1 MSVSGSGGGAAAR
14 AFVLHALGV
23 AGGALS
29 WAALAAFAREE
40 GGPAPEDLERGI
52 EELEEAELVAFSAAT
67 LREGRRGSLLSAAA
81 VQENLETRWLGRPL
95 EVHAVLP
102 STNERALECAA
113 GGAARGLTVACELQ
127 TAGRGRRGRS
137 FDSAPGLGVWCSA
150 LLDSPEDPAAAPR
163 LSLIC
168 GLAVVAAIR
177 EEAGVAP
184 RLKWPNDVRLGGRKV
199 CGILV
204 EARSAGERLHP
215 VAGIGVNVH
224 HRAGDFPREIRGRA
238 GSLEGQTGRRVSRS
252 RFLARLLGVLERL
265 LEEEAAGTLDLPAR
279 FAPHDEL
286 SGRDV
291 SIDLEGEPLRG
302 KACGIASD
310 GSLMLEIAGAGIR
323 RVRFGDVFLVDASS
337 ADAEAHSPS

>member
-1 MSVSGSGGGAAAR
+1 MSVGSPGGGAAAR

-23 AGGALS
+23 AGGELS
-29 WAALAAFAREE
+29 WAALAASAREE
-40 GGPAPEDLERGI
+40 GGPPPADLERAV
-52 EELEEAELVAFSAAT
+52 EELEEAELVALSAAT
-67 LREGRRGSLLSAAA
+67 LREGARGSLLSAAA
-81 VQENLETRWLGRPL
+81 VRESLATRWLGHPL

-102 STNERALECAA
+102 STNERVLESAA
-113 GGAARGLTVACELQ
+113 SGAARGLTVACELQ

-137 FDSAPGLGVWCSA
+137 FESAPGLGVWCSA

-168 GLAVVAAIR
+168 GLAVVDAIR
-177 EEAGVAP
+177 EETSAAA

-204 EARSAGERLHP
+204 EARSAGGRLHP

-224 HRAGDFPREIRGRA
+224 HRAGDFPPEIRSSA

-252 RFLARLLGVLERL
+252 RLLARLLGALERL
-265 LEEEAAGTLDLPAR
+265 LEEEAAGALDLPAR

-286 SGRDV
+286 AGREV
-291 SIDLEGEPLRG
+291 NIDLEGEALRG
-302 KACGIASD
+302 TACGVAPD
-310 GSLMLEIAGAGIR
+310 GSLLLEVAGAGVR
-323 RVRFGDVFLVDASS
+323 RLRFGDVALVDASS
-337 ADAEAHSPS
+337 PDASTHSPS